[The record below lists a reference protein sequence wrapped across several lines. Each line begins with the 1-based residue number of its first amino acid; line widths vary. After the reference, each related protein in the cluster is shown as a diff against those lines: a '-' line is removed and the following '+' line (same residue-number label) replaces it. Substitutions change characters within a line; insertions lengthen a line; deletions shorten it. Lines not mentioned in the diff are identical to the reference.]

1 MDTDYMDDI
10 HVALQ
15 SLLLLARMEE
25 LRPGSA
31 ADYSGAALDW
41 DNAYMTCITALLTF
55 VQ

>member
-1 MDTDYMDDI
+1 MDDI

-25 LRPGSA
+25 LRAGSA

-41 DNAYMTCITALLTF
+41 DIPVSYTHLRAHET
-55 VQ
+55 